1 MSKTIPILQK
11 NPSLCKIPAIKKEL
25 QKTLG
30 FKTNP
35 HVSQYAAT
43 IYNAGEI
50 EKATTLNKGKITNY
64 ALNRTL
70 FDKYLRIIEENN
82 NYDTQSKKI
91 NQLLRE
97 CLFKG
102 QIPTYI
108 TLKFLRAT
116 DESTQTIN
124 QDFTTMTN
132 QIDELISKQ

>member
-1 MSKTIPILQK
+1 M
-11 NPSLCKIPAIKKEL
+11 

-50 EKATTLNKGKITNY
+50 ERATTRNKGKITNY
-64 ALNRTL
+64 TLNRTL

-82 NYDTQSKKI
+82 NYKTQSEKI
-91 NQLLRE
+91 NQLLKK

-116 DESTQTIN
+116 DETTQTIN
-124 QDFTTMTN
+124 QDFTTMIN
-132 QIDELISKQ
+132 QISELINKQ